1 MKIQLGTTRKQWA
14 SAYIYVMS
22 SIANLLGR
30 RVSAL
35 SNLKIIKAE
44 VRNLIENL
52 EVIDSDDSSLNKL
65 HSRVYSLKMSLLNV
79 DKELSELN
87 FLTKRDI
94 QRSQRLII
102 LKDFY
107 QQELRSL
114 EMVL

>member
-1 MKIQLGTTRKQWA
+1 
-14 SAYIYVMS
+14 MS
-22 SIANLLGR
+22 STANPLGR

-52 EVIDSDDSSLNKL
+52 EVIDSDDLSLNKL
-65 HSRVYSLKMSLLNV
+65 HSRIYSLKMSLLNV
-79 DKELSELN
+79 DKELQELN
-87 FLTKRDI
+87 FLTKKDI
-94 QRSQRLII
+94 QRSQTLIS

-107 QQELRSL
+107 QKELRSL